1 MSEGERFAGWLS
13 DGRVAAHRDV
23 VVTLTQEG
31 IALAAVDGTPI
42 EVWPYHAVSL
52 RAEELRKG
60 PVRLG
65 RGDQRLTVDDPAF
78 GKALNAATPHLRVA
92 LFAVIGGVWWG
103 IPHLAQRIV
112 EHIPPA
118 WEANLAEGTEDQP
131 WLGGRC
137 TGTAGQAALDALT
150 KRLTKGI
157 KSPYPLKVSVRDS
170 GTVNAFALPGGHI
183 VLLRGLLKGAE
194 SPDEVA
200 GVLAHEL
207 THALNRHP
215 MRALVANSGV
225 ALLFEVTIGGGT
237 GASIGVLLTT
247 LSYTRSMEAE
257 ADDGALMLL
266 RRAGISTDGFAA
278 FFKRM
283 EKRSH
288 GGLPAYLSTH
298 PPDAERIA
306 AVEAQA
312 FTGTKPAL
320 SDKEWRALK
329 SICGPAGKDKN
340 DKDKNDKK

>member
-1 MSEGERFAGWLS
+1 
-13 DGRVAAHRDV
+13 V
-23 VVTLTQEG
+23 VVTLTPEG

-42 EVWPYHAVSL
+42 EVWPYRSVAL

-60 PVRLG
+60 PVRLA
-65 RGDQRLTVDDPAF
+65 RGDARLTVGDPAF
-78 GKALNAATPHLRVA
+78 AKALHAATPHLRLAVRRTLIYGTA
-92 LFAVIGGVWWG
+92 GTLSLFAVIAGLWWG
-103 IPHLAQRIV
+103 IPRLAARIV

-118 WEANLAEGTEDQP
+118 WETAIADEAENQP
-131 WLGGRC
+131 WWGQRC
-137 TGTAGQAALDALT
+137 TGSAGQAALDALT

-157 KSPYPLKVSVRDS
+157 ESPYRLQVSVRDS

-183 VLLRGLLKGAE
+183 VLLGGLLKDAE
-194 SPDEVA
+194 SADEVA

-207 THALNRHP
+207 THALKRHP

-225 ALLFEVTIGGGT
+225 ALLFEITVGGGT

-257 ADDGALMLL
+257 ADDGAVMLL

-283 EKRSH
+283 EKH
-288 GGLPAYLSTH
+288 EHGLPAYLSTH

-312 FTGTKPAL
+312 VKGTKPAL
-320 SDKEWRALK
+320 SDKEWHALK
-329 SICGPAGKDKN
+329 AICGRN
-340 DKDKNDKK
+340 DK